1 MSEGD
6 SAPPK
11 EEKSLM
17 HKLASLKRRS
27 VQSLVA
33 KLGIAEETHD
43 DVYNEYFERFSSYEK
58 DLEKLRQNLQQL
70 HDMNR
75 QLLVLKQATA
85 QQLCH
90 IVPVGEE
97 LHKVSKAIG
106 EIGDGTLES
115 FDTNVSEQY
124 KTHVLGCIAKELQ
137 YCAQLHVLHARRDRK
152 RKDYDSFRREVHD
165 MEQKQPPHKDLPAA
179 KERLERSE
187 RECVGDD
194 AAAAWAMMLP
204 LRKTVTLCA
213 CTTR

>member
-1 MSEGD
+1 
-6 SAPPK
+6 
-11 EEKSLM
+11 
-17 HKLASLKRRS
+17 
-27 VQSLVA
+27 
-33 KLGIAEETHD
+33 
-43 DVYNEYFERFSSYEK
+43 
-58 DLEKLRQNLQQL
+58 LQQL

-152 RKDYDSFRREVHD
+152 RKDYDAFRREVHD

-187 RECVGDD
+187 RECVC
-194 AAAAWAMMLP
+194 MLLP
-204 LRKTVTLCA
+204 LCKTVTLCA